1 MILMHFDNLGEG
13 KKMKESEGKRRNSA
27 GGTKRQGKIVK
38 KPKQDKREKRH
49 IDPLTRLYVR
59 FPEKLPEAHT
69 IKEMHPLIK
78 DVSLPRQKS
87 ARYDSNFQ

>member
-1 MILMHFDNLGEG
+1 
-13 KKMKESEGKRRNSA
+13 MKESEGKRRKSA

-38 KPKQDKREKRH
+38 KPKQDKREKRD

-87 ARYDSNFQ
+87 ARCVIININ